1 MKRNGITKG
10 RRVRRNT
17 SEEKNL
23 EVDEMTFEN
32 IKRFANK
39 SNDEISRRIKQLD
52 DEWDVE
58 RVLGLNMSGL
68 AISGLVLAGLVNRRW
83 LALPAVVLGFFAQHS
98 IKGWCPPLT
107 VLRSMNIRTRNEI
120 AQEKHALKALR
131 GDYDNITSPGEAFIA
146 ARRMDD

>member
-39 SNDEISRRIKQLD
+39 SNDEISRRI
-52 DEWDVE
+52 
-58 RVLGLNMSGL
+58 
-68 AISGLVLAGLVNRRW
+68 A
-83 LALPAVVLGFFAQHS
+83 
-98 IKGWCPPLT
+98 
-107 VLRSMNIRTRNEI
+107 
-120 AQEKHALKALR
+120 
-131 GDYDNITSPGEAFIA
+131 
-146 ARRMDD
+146 